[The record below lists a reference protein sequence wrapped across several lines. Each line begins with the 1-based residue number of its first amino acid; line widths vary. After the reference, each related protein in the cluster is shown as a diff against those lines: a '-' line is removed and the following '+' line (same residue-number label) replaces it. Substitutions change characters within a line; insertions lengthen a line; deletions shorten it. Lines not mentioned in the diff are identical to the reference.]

1 MATLSSVLSSAML
14 EHGCDDFDDVNKVL
28 KALAEGAKLVD
39 EGHAAEKD
47 RINTEFD
54 KAKYALNEEIKK
66 VNLLRLV
73 PSRRRSPVNAEGLK
87 S

>member
-1 MATLSSVLSSAML
+1 MATLAGVLSNAML

-28 KALAEGAKLVD
+28 KSLAEGAKLID

-54 KAKYALNEEIKK
+54 KAKFMLNEELKK
-66 VNLLRLV
+66 VRGEIEEIKDQLRV
-73 PSRRRSPVNAEGLK
+73 FVYSDEVK
-87 S
+87 